1 MKLQLRNRK
10 DYRVRRHLRLR
21 HKIKGTAARP
31 RLAVYVSN
39 CHLYAQFVDDD
50 AARTLA
56 CVSTVGTSSK
66 VNCETA
72 RALGEKAAAA
82 AREAGIQ
89 RVVVDRGGFRFHGRV
104 KALVD
109 AAVGAG
115 LSIRTREPAVEEAG
129 KESQ

>member
-1 MKLQLRNRK
+1 MKLKLNNRK

-21 HKIKGTAARP
+21 RKVKGTAGRP

-56 CVSTVGTSSK
+56 YVSTVGTPTK

-72 RALGEKAAAA
+72 KALGEKAAAV
-82 AREAGIQ
+82 AREHGIQ
-89 RVVVDRGGFRFHGRV
+89 RVVVDRGGFKFHGRV